1 MKSASKCKTPAEWQ
15 FDRQALAS
23 ILDKMGR
30 DDRST
35 KRSLATLSFDELY
48 QTLNQDEIAVI
59 RQLLALEPK
68 ELGFLGPFIT
78 LADPPND
85 LVELKNQVYEREGKK
100 VTIANR
106 HLPKPVWQAFAK
118 MQQAIKEDIGS
129 RLMVESGY
137 RSPAHQAIVFLTY
150 LEKFDFNIKKVA
162 AGVALPGYSQHGDPV
177 NTAMDVINQDGVP
190 TDEEPHLFAE
200 TKEYEWLLKNAER
213 FNFHLSYPKD
223 NQHSVKFE
231 PWHWQYRTNY

>member
-1 MKSASKCKTPAEWQ
+1 MKSASKGKTPAEWQ

-48 QTLNQDEIAVI
+48 QTLNQDEITVI
-59 RQLLALEPK
+59 KQLLALEPK
-68 ELGFLGPFIT
+68 ALGFLGPFVS
-78 LADPPND
+78 LESPPQD
-85 LVELKNQVYEREGKK
+85 LVELKNQVYKRDGKT
-100 VTIANR
+100 VTIANQ
-106 HLPKPVWQAFAK
+106 HLPKTVWQAFAK

-162 AGVALPGYSQHGDPV
+162 VGVALPGYSQHGDPV

-223 NQHSVKFE
+223 NPHGVKFE
-231 PWHWQYRTNY
+231 PWHWQYIVK